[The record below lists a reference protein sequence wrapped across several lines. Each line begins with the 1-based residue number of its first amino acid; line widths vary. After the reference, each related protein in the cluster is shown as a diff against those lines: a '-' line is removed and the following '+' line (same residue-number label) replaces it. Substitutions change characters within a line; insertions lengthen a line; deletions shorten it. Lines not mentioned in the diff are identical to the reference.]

1 MLRSRSRYEDLGEKP
16 SNYFFNL
23 ENRNYNNKVMN
34 KLVNERG
41 EEFFETKDI
50 LECQKEFN
58 HTNIDETPLHDV
70 LGENAN
76 KLSDE
81 KSASL
86 EGEISYTEI
95 ANALKNMKNNK
106 SPGLDGFT
114 VEFFKFFWVEFGAFI
129 LRSINYGYRNGSL
142 SVTQKQGLITCLP
155 KPNK

>member
-1 MLRSRSRYEDLGEKP
+1 MKG
-16 SNYFFNL
+16 
-23 ENRNYNNKVMN
+23 
-34 KLVNERG
+34 G
-41 EEFFETKDI
+41 EEFFETRDI
-50 LECQKEFN
+50 LGCQKEFYQNLYFN

-106 SPGLDGFT
+106 SPGLD
-114 VEFFKFFWVEFGAFI
+114 V
-129 LRSINYGYRNGSL
+129 L
-142 SVTQKQGLITCLP
+142 Q
-155 KPNK
+155 